1 MSEATRLKLQE
12 QEHTRERVRY
22 NRRQEEKSE
31 IEENPFEHIFDEQ
44 DENEAQKL
52 KKEDSE
58 KGEKGKTI
66 LH

>member
-1 MSEATRLKLQE
+1 MKELADVL
-12 QEHTRERVRY
+12 
-22 NRRQEEKSE
+22 N
-31 IEENPFEHIFDEQ
+31 IEN
-44 DENEAQKL
+44 A

>member
-31 IEENPFEHIFDEQ
+31 IEENTFFNIMIDQSISP
-44 DENEAQKL
+44 
-52 KKEDSE
+52 ED
-58 KGEKGKTI
+58 KVK
-66 LH
+66 